1 MFTTILLPTDG
12 STLADK
18 AVPTAIEFAKL
29 TGGKIIGI
37 YVVEPLP
44 LTAIADGG
52 VAIDLEIY
60 EEQMQETAQRHIDKL
75 ADAAR
80 AAGVAFEGVI
90 ARSVNPYE
98 EIVEAAIKMNCDII
112 LMASH
117 GRKGL
122 NKFFLGSET
131 QKVLSHTTIPVMVLR

>member
-98 EIVEAAIKMNCDII
+98 EIVKAAIKMNCDII